1 MTSKLALY
9 TSRNGQGTE
18 PSTLEGNATAQCS
31 MVSVAVAVPLTAMG
45 SPTRCVSASH
55 VYQLQCHMQPGTQI
69 PQLSSLRHDSTS
81 IVWAPR

>member
-45 SPTRCVSASH
+45 RPTRCVSASH
-55 VYQLQCHMQPGTQI
+55 V
-69 PQLSSLRHDSTS
+69 
-81 IVWAPR
+81 